1 MFIIKMLPT
10 LIVWLI
16 IATLVIIPAWRIL
29 RKAGF
34 IPALSLVLIVPLLG
48 WFCVTIVL
56 AFVPWPA
63 LKRGTHADM
72 ASTFE

>member
-1 MFIIKMLPT
+1 MTGIEMLPT
-10 LIVWLI
+10 VILWLI

-34 IPALSLVLIVPLLG
+34 IPALSLLLIVPILG
-48 WFCVTIVL
+48 WFCVIIVL

-63 LKRGTHADM
+63 LRRRPYADV
-72 ASTFE
+72 AAT

>member
-1 MFIIKMLPT
+1 MLT
-10 LIVWLI
+10 LIPWLI

-34 IPALSLVLIVPLLG
+34 MPALSLLLIVPLLG
-48 WFCVTIVL
+48 WFGVMIVL

-63 LKRGTHADM
+63 LKREIHADI
-72 ASTFE
+72 ATTFD

>member
-1 MFIIKMLPT
+1 MAGIESIIE
-10 LIVWLI
+10 LIEWLI

-34 IPALSLVLIVPLLG
+34 VPALSLVLIVPILG

-56 AFVPWPA
+56 AFVQWST
-63 LKRGTHADM
+63 LMRRTHADI

>member
-1 MFIIKMLPT
+1 MFESIE
-10 LIVWLI
+10 WLI

-34 IPALSLVLIVPLLG
+34 IPALSLVLIVPILG

-56 AFVPWPA
+56 AFVQWPA
-63 LKRGTHADM
+63 LTRRTHADI
-72 ASTFE
+72 ASRFE

>member
-1 MFIIKMLPT
+1 MMHIIT
-10 LIVWLI
+10 LVEWLI

-34 IPALSLVLIVPLLG
+34 IPALSFVLIVPLLG
-48 WFCVTIVL
+48 WFCVIIVL
-56 AFVPWPA
+56 AFVQWPA
-63 LKRGTHADM
+63 LKRRTHADI